1 MKRIGLLVNLS
12 KPQAIDRGQRLIT
25 WLEARGLQLH
35 LQPLEAERLGRPD
48 LALSDGSALGEAE
61 LLIVLGGD
69 GTLLGAAKLVAE
81 HGTPLL
87 GINTGHLGFLTEIE
101 DSEELDHLQPILD
114 GQFQLERRM
123 MLEASVER
131 AGAIVHRQFGLNEA
145 VLSRGALPQVL
156 HLTIEVGGSSVAQYP
171 ADGLIIATP
180 TGSTAYSLS
189 AGGPI
194 VAPQLELL
202 LLTPICSHTL
212 GTRPLVVGGDEVVAV
227 TAQTRGEALLTV
239 DGMNPFT
246 LAPGD
251 RVLIHRSE
259 HAANLVRRGSYRF
272 SELVRQ
278 KFGTRV

>member
-12 KPQAIDRGQRLIT
+12 KPHAIDRGQRLIA
-25 WLEARGLQLH
+25 WLEARGHQLQL
-35 LQPLEAERLGRPD
+35 QSLEAERLGRPD
-48 LALSDGSALGEAE
+48 LSLSDGSGLGDSE

-69 GTLLGAAKLVAE
+69 GTLLGAAKLVAKQ
-81 HGTPLL
+81 GTPLL

-114 GQFQLERRM
+114 GQFQLERRI
-123 MLEASVER
+123 MLEAAVER
-131 AGAIVHRQFGLNEA
+131 DGAIVHRQLGLNEA

-156 HLTIEVGGSSVAQYP
+156 HLTITVGGCGVAQYP

-194 VAPQLELL
+194 VVPHLELL

-212 GTRPLVVGGDEVVAV
+212 GTRPLVVGSDEVVAV
-227 TAQTRGEALLTV
+227 TVDTRGEALLTV
-239 DGMNPFT
+239 DGVNPFT

-251 RVLIHRSE
+251 RVLVQRSGQT
-259 HAANLVRRGSYRF
+259 ANLVRRGTYRF
-272 SELVRQ
+272 PELVRQ
-278 KFGTRV
+278 KFGARV

>member
-1 MKRIGLLVNLS
+1 MKRISLLVNLS
-12 KPQAIDRGQRLIT
+12 KPHAIDRGQRLIA

-48 LALSDGSALGEAE
+48 LALSDGTPLGAAE

-81 HGTPLL
+81 HGTPIL

-123 MLEASVER
+123 MMEASVER
-131 AGAIVHRQFGLNEA
+131 AGGIVHRQLGLNEA

-156 HLTIEVGGSSVAQYP
+156 HLTIEVGGNGVAHYP

-194 VAPQLELL
+194 VAPELELL

-212 GTRPLVVGGDEVVAV
+212 GARSLVIGGDEVVAV
-227 TAQTRGEALLTV
+227 SAQTRGEALLTV
-239 DGMNPFT
+239 DGVNPFT

-251 RVLIHRSE
+251 RVLVQRSGQT
-259 HAANLVRRGSYRF
+259 ANLVRRGSYRF

>member
-12 KPQAIDRGQRLIT
+12 KPQAIDRGQRLIA
-25 WLEARGLQLH
+25 WLEAGGHQLL

-48 LALSDGSALGEAE
+48 LALSDGCHLGDAE

-69 GTLLGAAKLVAE
+69 GTLLGAAKLVAQQ
-81 HGTPLL
+81 GTPLL

-101 DSEELDHLQPILD
+101 DSEELDHLQPILA
-114 GQFQLERRM
+114 GQYQLERRM

-131 AGAIVHRQFGLNEA
+131 AGAIVHRQTGLNEA

-156 HLTIEVGGSSVAQYP
+156 HLRIEVGGSSVAQYP

-194 VAPQLELL
+194 VAPELDLL

-212 GTRPLVVGGDEVVAV
+212 GTRPLVVGGHEVVAV
-227 TAQTRGEALLTV
+227 TAETRGEALLTV

-251 RVLIHRSE
+251 RVLVERSA
-259 HAANLVRRGSYRF
+259 HTANLVRRGSYRF

-278 KFGTRV
+278 KFGPRL